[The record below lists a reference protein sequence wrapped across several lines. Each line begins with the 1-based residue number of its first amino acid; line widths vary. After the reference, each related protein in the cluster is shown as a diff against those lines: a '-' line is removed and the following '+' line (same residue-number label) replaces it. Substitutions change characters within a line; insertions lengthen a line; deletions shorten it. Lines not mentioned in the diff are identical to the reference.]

1 MSDRERIEHLMNI
14 YKLTPSQFA
23 DRTGIQRASVSH
35 ILADRNKASLEVFL
49 KIHRSFPDVPLDWL
63 VADEGEPP
71 TADIISENTES
82 GSEVSENEYI
92 EDSPVMPSTATTLFP
107 SFMEEVVAP
116 RWESAGF
123 EASRDRKSAKV
134 AKTAP
139 SASDKISAASP
150 VDSVKV
156 DIPSMPEE
164 RRVEEPVALRI
175 ASDDCKRVREIKIFY
190 DNGTYETFVPEK

>member
-1 MSDRERIEHLMNI
+1 MTDRERIEYLMNI

-71 TADIISENTES
+71 TADNISEDTES
-82 GSEVSENEYI
+82 DSEASEDESV
-92 EDSPVMPSTATTLFP
+92 EDSPVIPSTATTLFP
-107 SFMEEVVAP
+107 SFMEEVAAP
-116 RWESAGF
+116 IQEPRSAGGNS
-123 EASRDRKSAKV
+123 ERKNGQITKSV
-134 AKTAP
+134 L
-139 SASDKISAASP
+139 SASSEISASP
-150 VDSVKV
+150 VTESIEVNT
-156 DIPSMPEE
+156 SAMPEE
-164 RRVEEPVALRI
+164 QHVEEPVALKV
-175 ASDDCKRVREIKIFY
+175 ASDGCKRVREIKIFY